1 VLRSLAKL
9 WNIEDLRKRILYT
22 LFLLVIFR
30 LGVYVPTPGID
41 REALAAFFERSR
53 GTLLDVFDMFSGGG
67 LERFSVFALGI
78 MPYISSSIIF
88 QLLAVVVPSLEK
100 LQKEGEFGRRKI
112 NQYTRY
118 ATLALAFFQGFG
130 ISIGLEHMMSPAGVP
145 VVPGGGMGF
154 RLLTA
159 ITVATGSMFVMW
171 IGERISERGV
181 GNGTS
186 LIILRVLLPASR
198 RPSSEWGSSLWRAS

>member
-88 QLLAVVVPSLEK
+88 SSWLLLFPHSKSFKRKASS
-100 LQKEGEFGRRKI
+100 GAGRSTSIR
-112 NQYTRY
+112 
-118 ATLALAFFQGFG
+118 ATLRLRLH
-130 ISIGLEHMMSPAGVP
+130 SSKGLES
-145 VVPGGGMGF
+145 
-154 RLLTA
+154 
-159 ITVATGSMFVMW
+159 
-171 IGERISERGV
+171 
-181 GNGTS
+181 
-186 LIILRVLLPASR
+186 AS
-198 RPSSEWGSSLWRAS
+198 A